1 MTSVQ
6 KYHCKSFSDF
16 KVLKIPYQKG
26 DLGKFSMFFF
36 LPDGRYVLPYL
47 LEKLSDS
54 PREDYFD
61 LEEVK
66 FKDLWIPKFDIRN
79 DFDVPATMK
88 KKGIVFP
95 SMENS
100 EDFLEM
106 VTIRRGSP
114 GFATNM
120 FQKVVT
126 KIDEKGTEA
135 ATATSFGFP
144 RARRYNQ
151 MSFVADHPFMFM
163 IKEENSGLIFFMG
176 SVFNRSL

>member
-1 MTSVQ
+1 MWDSEHIFNGDRTVERDFHLLNGGTVSTSLMISVQ

-16 KVLKIPYQKG
+16 KVLKIPYRKG
-26 DLGKFSMFFF
+26 ELAKFSMFFF

-66 FKDLWIPKFDIRN
+66 FKESWIAKFDIRY

-95 SMENS
+95 SMEIQKT
-100 EDFLEM
+100 F
-106 VTIRRGSP
+106 RRW
-114 GFATNM
+114 
-120 FQKVVT
+120 
-126 KIDEKGTEA
+126 
-135 ATATSFGFP
+135 
-144 RARRYNQ
+144 
-151 MSFVADHPFMFM
+151 
-163 IKEENSGLIFFMG
+163 
-176 SVFNRSL
+176 